1 MKNTMKRTSVTIR
14 DMKGVKKIVAL
25 TSYSHWMST
34 IINQADIDLILVGDS
49 LASVML
55 GYKDTIPVTMN
66 EMIHHAKAVSQANPD
81 SLIVADMPFMSYQVS
96 QEKALENAG
105 RFIKEAGAEAVKLE
119 GGKQI
124 KDTVHRIVQA
134 GIPVLGHIGLTPQ
147 SIHQIGGYRVQGRD
161 PERAKNLVK
170 DALLLEEAGAFAI
183 VLECVPSAL
192 AKEITRKLHIPTIGI
207 GAGPY
212 CDGQILVTHDMLGLK
227 TGHIPK
233 FVKQYA
239 DLTEQIAKAIEDY
252 KKDVTAGKFPD
263 KEHSYE

>member
-1 MKNTMKRTSVTIR
+1 MKKTAVVIR
-14 DMKGVKKIVAL
+14 GMKGAKNIVAL
-25 TSYSHWMST
+25 TSYSYWMT
-34 IINQADIDLILVGDS
+34 RIVDPVDIDLILVGDS
-49 LASVML
+49 LASMVL
-55 GYKDTIPVTMN
+55 GYKDTLPVTMD
-66 EMIHHAKAVSQANPD
+66 EMIHHTKSVSRANPN
-81 SLIVADMPFMSYQVS
+81 SLLVADMPFMSYQSS
-96 QEKALENAG
+96 QEKAVENAG

-124 KDTVHRIVQA
+124 KDTVYRIVQA

-161 PERAKNLVK
+161 TERAKSLIE
-170 DALLLEEAGAFAI
+170 DALLLEKAGAFAI

-192 AKEITRKLHIPTIGI
+192 AKEITKKLHIPTIGI

-212 CDGQILVTHDMLGLK
+212 CDGQILVIHDILGLK
-227 TGHIPK
+227 IGHIPK

-239 DLTEQIAKAIEDY
+239 NLTEQITKAIESY
-252 KKDVTAGKFPD
+252 KKDVTAGKFPG

>member
-1 MKNTMKRTSVTIR
+1 MKKTAVAIR

-25 TSYSHWMST
+25 TSYSYWMTT

-55 GYKDTIPVTMN
+55 GYKDTIPVTMD
-66 EMIHHAKAVSQANPD
+66 EMIHHTKAVSRAKPD

-96 QEKALENAG
+96 SEQAVENAG

-124 KDTVHRIVQA
+124 EDAVYRIVQA

-161 PERAKNLVK
+161 SAKAKNLVE
-170 DALLLEEAGAFAI
+170 DALLLEETGAFAV
-183 VLECVPSAL
+183 VLECVPYSL
-192 AKEITRKLHIPTIGI
+192 AKDITKKLHIPTIGI

-212 CDGQILVTHDMLGLK
+212 CDGQILVIHDMLGLK
-227 TGHIPK
+227 TGHVPK
-233 FVKQYA
+233 FVKQYSN
-239 DLTEQIAKAIEDY
+239 LTEPIAKALEAY
-252 KKDVTAGKFPD
+252 KKDVYAGKFPD

>member
-1 MKNTMKRTSVTIR
+1 MKKTAVVIKS
-14 DMKGVKKIVAL
+14 MKGVKKIVAL
-25 TSYSHWMST
+25 TSYSYWMTT
-34 IINQADIDLILVGDS
+34 IIDQADIDLILVGDS
-49 LASVML
+49 LASMVL
-55 GYKDTIPVTMN
+55 GHKDTMFVTMD
-66 EMIHHAKAVSQANPD
+66 EMIHHTKAVSQANPD

-119 GGKQI
+119 GGRRI
-124 KDTVHRIVQA
+124 KDTVCKIVQA

-161 PERAKNLVK
+161 AEKAKLLIE
-170 DALLLEEAGAFAI
+170 DALLLEKAGVFAI
-183 VLECVPSAL
+183 VLECVPFAL
-192 AKEITRKLHIPTIGI
+192 AKDITKKLHIPTIGI
-207 GAGPY
+207 GAGQY
-212 CDGQILVTHDMLGLK
+212 CDGQILVIHDMLGLK
-227 TGHIPK
+227 TGHVPK

-239 DLTEQIAKAIEDY
+239 NLTEQIAKALEAY

>member
-1 MKNTMKRTSVTIR
+1 MKKTATVIQ

-25 TSYSHWMST
+25 TSYSYWMTT
-34 IINQADIDLILVGDS
+34 IVSRADIDLILVGDS
-49 LASVML
+49 LASMVL
-55 GYKDTIPVTMN
+55 GYKDTIPVTMD
-66 EMIHHAKAVSQANPD
+66 EMIHHTKAVSRANPD
-81 SLIVADMPFMSYQVS
+81 SLLVADMPFMSYQVGS
-96 QEKALENAG
+96 KQAVENAG

-124 KDTVHRIVQA
+124 KDTAYRIIQT

-147 SIHQIGGYRVQGRD
+147 SIHQMGGYRVQGKD
-161 PERAKNLVK
+161 PEKAKKLIE
-170 DALLLEEAGAFAI
+170 DALLLEKAGVFAI
-183 VLECVPSAL
+183 VLECVPYAL
-192 AKEITRKLHIPTIGI
+192 AKEITKKLHIPTIGI

-227 TGHIPK
+227 TGHVPK

-239 DLTEQIAKAIEDY
+239 NLTEQIAKALEAY
-252 KKDVTAGKFPD
+252 KKDVTTGKFPD

>member
-1 MKNTMKRTSVTIR
+1 MKKTAVVIR

-25 TSYSHWMST
+25 TSYSYWMTT
-34 IINQADIDLILVGDS
+34 IVNRVDIDLILVGDS
-49 LASVML
+49 LSSMML
-55 GYKDTIPVTMN
+55 GYKNTIPVTMD
-66 EMIHHAKAVSQANPD
+66 EMIHHTKAVSRANPD
-81 SLIVADMPFMSYQVS
+81 SLLVADMPFMSYQAS
-96 QEKALENAG
+96 QEQALENAG

-124 KDTVHRIVQA
+124 KDVVYRIIQA

-147 SIHQIGGYRVQGRD
+147 SIHQIGGYRVQGKD
-161 PERAKNLVK
+161 HEKAERLIEE
-170 DALLLEEAGAFAI
+170 ALLLEKTGVFAI
-183 VLECVPSAL
+183 VLECVPYAL
-192 AKEITRKLHIPTIGI
+192 ARDITKKLHIPTIGI

-212 CDGQILVTHDMLGLK
+212 CDGQILVIHDMLGLK
-227 TGHIPK
+227 TGHVPK

-239 DLTEQIAKAIEDY
+239 NLTEHITKAIEDY

>member
-1 MKNTMKRTSVTIR
+1 MKRTSAAIR
-14 DMKGVKKIVAL
+14 DMKHVKKIVAL
-25 TSYSHWMST
+25 TSYSYWMTT

-49 LASVML
+49 LASMVL
-55 GYKDTIPVTMN
+55 GYKDTIPVTMD
-66 EMIHHAKAVSQANPD
+66 EMIHHTKAVSRADPD
-81 SLIVADMPFMSYQVS
+81 SLVVADMPFMSYQAS
-96 QEKALENAG
+96 QEKAVENAG

-119 GGKQI
+119 GGGWI
-124 KDTVHRIVQA
+124 KDMVYRIIQA

-147 SIHQIGGYRVQGRD
+147 SIHQIGGYKVQGRD
-161 PERAKNLVK
+161 PERAKKLIE
-170 DALLLEEAGAFAI
+170 DALLLEQAGVFAI

-192 AKEITRKLHIPTIGI
+192 ARDITKKLHIPTIGI

-212 CDGQILVTHDMLGLK
+212 CDGQILVIHDMLGLK
-227 TGHIPK
+227 TGHVPK

-239 DLTEQIAKAIEDY
+239 NLTEQIAKALEDY

>member
-1 MKNTMKRTSVTIR
+1 MKKTATVIQ
-14 DMKGVKKIVAL
+14 DMKGVKRIVAL
-25 TSYSHWMST
+25 TSYNYWMTT
-34 IINQADIDLILVGDS
+34 IINQVDIDLILVGDS
-49 LASVML
+49 LSSIIL
-55 GYKDTIPVTMN
+55 GYKDTIPVTMD
-66 EMIHHAKAVSQANPD
+66 EMIHHTKAVSRANPD
-81 SLIVADMPFMSYQVS
+81 SLLVADMPFMSYQADQKQAV
-96 QEKALENAG
+96 ENAG

-124 KDTVHRIVQA
+124 KDAVYRIVQA

-161 PERAKNLVK
+161 PGIANKLVE
-170 DALLLEEAGAFAI
+170 DALLLEKTGVFAI
-183 VLECVPSAL
+183 VLECVPYTL
-192 AKEITRKLHIPTIGI
+192 ARDITKKLHIPTIGI

-227 TGHIPK
+227 TGHVPK

-239 DLTEQIAKAIEDY
+239 NLAEQIAKAIEGY

-263 KEHSYE
+263 KEHSYK